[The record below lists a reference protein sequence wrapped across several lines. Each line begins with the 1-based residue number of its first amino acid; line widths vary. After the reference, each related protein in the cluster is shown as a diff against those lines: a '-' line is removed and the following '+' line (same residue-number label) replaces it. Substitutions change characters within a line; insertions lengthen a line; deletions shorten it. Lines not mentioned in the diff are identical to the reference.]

1 MNHLWLYLFEVS
13 CCLCL
18 FYLLYYIVLRQVPAF
33 NANRIYLL
41 LSYPVSFLIPLLSLN
56 IYPVFYET
64 IIPSNTAET
73 LGQNIPENIAHTS
86 ALNYFDIIFIIYI
99 FIVFLFFIKMIINI
113 LSIFKIIYSNKKQ
126 YLNDHILVLH
136 NTPKIYSFFH
146 YLLHP
151 QSADLSPE
159 IIEHELTHIR
169 QKHSIDIIVSEI
181 VKAVLWIN
189 PVVYLLQRAIK
200 LNHEYICDRKASEI
214 NGAYDYAK
222 LLARYS
228 IQEHHLMIT
237 NNFSYKL
244 KNRIIMLQ
252 HSVNSR
258 SQIWRYLLIFLML
271 IGALNLFAFEEYY
284 VPITQNEVSSSDT
297 IPTPDIKTVTVT
309 DTILVFD
316 PATKKETMSFMTY
329 EEQVVEVIDTIFTFD
344 PDTFEERRS
353 IVKRDI
359 PLDEYQKITVKEEVN
374 KISEPMVGDT
384 IFTFDPATGEETM
397 EVIGNKAQCYTFFW
411 GEYAFSGTKNV
422 ISKSQF
428 KSLLDKEFSVVE
440 GLHCDSEEVHTFVG
454 EFAIVP
460 NNNKAVLQL
469 FYGKSKYAKL
479 QQFTSIPPFEEET
492 LDGTLIFISKMK
504 VNGKPI
510 DDIRIEVK

>member
-1 MNHLWLYLFEVS
+1 MNYLWLYLFEVS
-13 CCLCL
+13 CCLAL
-18 FYLLYYIVLRQVPAF
+18 FYLLYYMVLRQVPAF
-33 NANRIYLL
+33 NANRMYLL
-41 LSYPVSFLIPLLSLN
+41 LSYPVSFLIPLLSVQM
-56 IYPVFYET
+56 YPVFYET
-64 IIPSNTAET
+64 IIPINTAET
-73 LGQNIPENIAHTS
+73 MTQNIPENIAQTS
-86 ALNYFDIIFIIYI
+86 AINYFDIIFIIYTI
-99 FIVFLFFIKMIINI
+99 IVFLFFIKMIINI
-113 LSIFKIIYSNKKQ
+113 LSILKIIYSNKKQ

-136 NTPKIYSFFH
+136 DSSKTYSFFH

-151 QSADLSPE
+151 KSVDISPE

-169 QKHSIDIIVSEI
+169 QKHSVDIIISEI
-181 VKAVLWIN
+181 VKAILWIN
-189 PVVYLLQRAIK
+189 PVVYFLQRAIK

-214 NGAYDYAK
+214 SGAYDYAK
-222 LLARYS
+222 LLAQYS
-228 IQEHHLMIT
+228 IKEHQLMLT

-258 SQIWRYLLIFLML
+258 SQVWRYLLIFPML

-284 VPITQNEVSSSDT
+284 IPISQNEVSLSDT
-297 IPTPDIKTVTVT
+297 IPRPDIKNVTVT
-309 DTILVFD
+309 DTVLVFD
-316 PATKKETMSFMTY
+316 PATKKETMSIMTY
-329 EEQVVEVIDTIFTFD
+329 EEQVVEVIDTIVIFD
-344 PDTFEERRS
+344 PNTLEEKINIVRRE
-353 IVKRDI
+353 I
-359 PLDEYQKITVKEEVN
+359 PIDEYEEIVTKEEGN
-374 KISEPMVGDT
+374 KIPEAMPGDT
-384 IFTFDPATGEETM
+384 IFIFNPATGEETM
-397 EVIGNKAQCYTFFW
+397 EIIENKPCYTFFW
-411 GEYAFSGTKNV
+411 GEYAFSGTRNV

-469 FYGKSKYAKL
+469 FYGKSKHAKL
-479 QQFTSIPPFEEET
+479 QQFTPMPPFEEET
-492 LDGTLIFISKMK
+492 LEGTLIFISKMK